1 MIASS
6 VMFAF
11 LGAAIKI
18 VSTHVPLEM
27 VVFFRNFFGL
37 LALSPWLFRLGK
49 SGLQTQRLPVH
60 ALRACFGLAAMYCF
74 FYALAH
80 LQLVEAMLLNFSAPL
95 FIPLFALLWLRETLP
110 PSVPW
115 ALGVGLLGIA
125 LILKPGIGILTPVAL
140 IGLISGVF
148 AALAMVS
155 VRSMSSTEPP
165 ERIVFYFSA
174 MGTLVSGLPLLWSW
188 HTPDLGQWGILLGI
202 GVLATGG
209 QVLLTRGITSAPAG
223 QVGPFTYSTV
233 VFATLLGWGAWGEM
247 LDLVSLLG
255 GLLVC
260 AAGVLVL
267 RGERTAGT
275 MVSPRY

>member
-1 MIASS
+1 
-6 VMFAF
+6 
-11 LGAAIKI
+11 
-18 VSTHVPLEM
+18 
-27 VVFFRNFFGL
+27 
-37 LALSPWLFRLGK
+37 
-49 SGLQTQRLPVH
+49 
-60 ALRACFGLAAMYCF
+60 LRACFGLAAMYCF

-233 VFATLLGWGAWGEM
+233 VFATLLGWVAWGEM